1 MRNFNDDAFDA
12 KKELASFSA
21 YQLLFKN
28 KHSGYLTKIL
38 LFSFLLLF
46 VFMFLPWTQ
55 TISGSGYVTTLE
67 PNQRPQTIQSI
78 IPGSIEKWYVR
89 EGDFVE
95 VGDTIL
101 KINEIKEAYF
111 DTLLLKRT
119 SEQIDAKSG
128 AVIAYQDKI
137 TALNNQLRA
146 LQQERRLKTEQ
157 NENKIKQIQLKYK
170 SDSIALEAA
179 KIDLAIAKKQY
190 ERNEELEKEG
200 LKSLQDV
207 EEKLSKFQKNQAY
220 VIELENKLLTYSNEL
235 LNAQIEANRIQA
247 EFDDKISKVQSNI
260 SSTSSTQFEAKAQ
273 VSKLENTLSN
283 YQVRQNLY
291 YVTSPIAGFINKTIK
306 TGRGEALKAGEKIVN
321 IMPHNPNLA
330 VETYIEPLDLPLVRL
345 GSEVRIQFDGWPTI
359 IFSGWPNASY
369 GTFGATV
376 VAIDNNISPNGKYRL
391 LLAPKEDESWPDALR
406 VGSGARTL
414 ALLKNV
420 PVWYEIW
427 RNLNGFPPDYYVSDN
442 KSVKK

>member
-1 MRNFNDDAFDA
+1 MRNFNDDAFNA

-38 LFSFLLLF
+38 LFSFLVLF

-67 PNQRPQTIQSI
+67 PNQRPQTIQSV

-89 EGDFVE
+89 EGDFVK

-128 AVIAYQDKI
+128 AVNAYQDKI

-146 LQQERRLKTEQ
+146 LRQERRLKTEQ

-391 LLAPKEDESWPDALR
+391 LLAPKEYESWPDALR

>member
-1 MRNFNDDAFDA
+1 MRNFNDDAFNA
-12 KKELASFSA
+12 KNELASFSA

-55 TISGSGYVTTLE
+55 TIAGNGYVTTLE
-67 PNQRPQTIQSI
+67 PNQRPQTIQSV

-89 EGDFVE
+89 EGDYVQR
-95 VGDTIL
+95 GDTIL

-111 DTLLLKRT
+111 DTLLIKRT

-128 AVIAYQDKI
+128 AVNAYQDKI

-146 LQQERRLKTEQ
+146 LRQERRLKTEQ
-157 NENKIKQIQLKYK
+157 NKNKIKQIQLKYK

-260 SSTSSTQFEAKAQ
+260 SSTSSTQFEARAQ

-283 YQVRQNLY
+283 YQVRQDLY
-291 YVTSPIAGFINKTIK
+291 YVTSPISGLINKTLK
-306 TGRGEALKAGEKIVN
+306 TGRGEALKAGEKIVT
-321 IMPHNPNLA
+321 IMPDNPNLA

-369 GTFGATV
+369 GTFGAKV
-376 VAIDNNISPNGKYRL
+376 VAIDNNISANGKYRL
-391 LLAPKEDESWPDALR
+391 LLAPKSDESWPDALR

-427 RNLNGFPPDYYVSDN
+427 RNLNGFPPDYYVPDN